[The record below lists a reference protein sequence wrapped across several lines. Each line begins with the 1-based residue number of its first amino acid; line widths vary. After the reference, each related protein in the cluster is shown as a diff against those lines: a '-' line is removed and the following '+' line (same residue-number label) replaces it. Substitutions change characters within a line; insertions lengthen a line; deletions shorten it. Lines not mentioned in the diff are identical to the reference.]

1 MYNVRIVSTGS
12 YLPGAALTNEDLE
25 NLVGPLS
32 PDLLAQVQ
40 VQTRHWLV
48 DPETGEH
55 RESNSDMAV
64 KAARQAL
71 NLAGLSP
78 EDVELLVLS
87 TSSPDY
93 PLPPMVTLVQ
103 DKLGLRRCATLEVR
117 SGCSGSVAALDV
129 ARRYLEQGAYRTAVV
144 IGSEAISPVLVPVF
158 LGKDP
163 DSIRVRDRLGIYS
176 FGDGAGAVVLQAEP
190 EGGVGAVLGSAMACV
205 GGGRKPG
212 MIIPI
217 GGTNAPLTKQVM
229 DDRLMELRV
238 DFAASGTFTPHV
250 LTEALTDVLQ
260 RSGVTADSIDLCIIP
275 EGNTGYLRE
284 ELERAGLLTPEWLAL
299 DGKVFE
305 NLALVGNTGSAAL
318 PLALDHA
325 WKTGAAKSGDRLL
338 LLAIESSKWIYAGM
352 VLTWAAA
359 PYLAESRA

>member
-1 MYNVRIVSTGS
+1 MPNVRIVSTGS
-12 YLPGAALTNEDLE
+12 YLPGAALSNFYME

-48 DPETGEH
+48 DPQTGEH
-55 RESNSDMAV
+55 RETNSDMAV

-71 NLAGLSP
+71 DLAGLAP

-103 DKLGLRRCATLEVR
+103 DKLGLRRCATLEIR
-117 SGCSGSVAALDV
+117 SGCSGSAAALDV
-129 ARRYLEQGAYRTAVV
+129 ARRYLEQGAYRTAIV
-144 IGSEAISPVLVPVF
+144 IGSEAISPVLVPTF
-158 LGKDP
+158 QGKDP

-176 FGDGAGAVVLQAEP
+176 FGDGAGAIVLQAEP
-190 EGGVGAVLGSAMACV
+190 ERAGGVLGAAMACV
-205 GGGRKPG
+205 GGGKKPG
-212 MIIPI
+212 MIIPG
-217 GGTNAPLTKQVM
+217 GGTNAPLTKQVLSE
-229 DDRLMELRV
+229 RLMELRV
-238 DFAASGTFTPHV
+238 DFAASGSFTPHV

-284 ELERAGLLTPEWLAL
+284 ELAQAGLLTPEWLAL

-305 NLALVGNTGSAAL
+305 NLSLVGNTGSAAL

-325 WKTGAAKSGDRLL
+325 WKTGTVKPGDRVM

-359 PYLAESRA
+359 PCRSEIRP